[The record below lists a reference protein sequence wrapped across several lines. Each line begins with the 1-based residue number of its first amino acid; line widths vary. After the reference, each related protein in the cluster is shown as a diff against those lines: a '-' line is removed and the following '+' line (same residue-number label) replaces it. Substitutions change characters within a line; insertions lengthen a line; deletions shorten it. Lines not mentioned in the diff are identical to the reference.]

1 MKRKVFALIAGTVL
15 SVCVLAGC
23 GVSDNELVNNIG
35 ELIEEIVPNENSTD
49 NDGNASGTAAG
60 VLHLHDE
67 NNEAFCIDIPSDWIS
82 PDQKEENGKTV
93 TWLTPGSDPSGDSG
107 LVLVSFGRSS
117 DPDIDGYVERWRDY
131 NLEKHPD
138 CVFEEGTT
146 EINGYRYHSVTYIT
160 EDARQL
166 TDYRILDGNAEL
178 RIRQYTGKDN
188 EEQTAEITDISDITM
203 MMVNSAVIY
212 QPAEE
217 AEETEE

>member
-1 MKRKVFALIAGTVL
+1 MKRKVFALVAGMVL
-15 SVCVLAGC
+15 SVCTLAGC
-23 GVSDNELVNNIG
+23 GVSDNDMVKNLG
-35 ELIEEIVPNENSTD
+35 ELMGDIVPDQNTPGNES
-49 NDGNASGTAAG
+49 NASGPAPG

-82 PDQKEENGKTV
+82 PGQTEENGKTV
-93 TWLTPGSDPSGDSG
+93 TRLTPGSDPSGDSG

-117 DPDIDGYVERWRDY
+117 DPDIDGYVERWKDY

-160 EDARQL
+160 EDDCQL

-188 EEQTAEITDISDITM
+188 EEQTAEITDIAM
-203 MMVNSAVIY
+203 MMVNSTVIY
-212 QPAEE
+212 QPEE
-217 AEETEE
+217 KTEE

>member
-107 LVLVSFGRSS
+107 LVLVSFSRSS

-160 EDARQL
+160 EDDRQL

-188 EEQTAEITDISDITM
+188 EEQTAEITDIAM
-203 MMVNSAVIY
+203 MMVNSTVIY
-212 QPAEE
+212 QPEE
-217 AEETEE
+217 KTEE

>member
-82 PDQKEENGKTV
+82 PGQTEENGKTV
-93 TWLTPGSDPSGDSG
+93 ARLTPGSDPSGDSG

-117 DPDIDGYVERWRDY
+117 DTDIDGYVERWRDY

-160 EDARQL
+160 EDDRQL

-188 EEQTAEITDISDITM
+188 EEQTAEITDIAM
-203 MMVNSAVIY
+203 MMVNSTVIY
-212 QPAEE
+212 QPEE
-217 AEETEE
+217 KTEE

>member
-23 GVSDNELVNNIG
+23 GVSDNELGNNIG

-82 PDQKEENGKTV
+82 PGQTEENGKTV
-93 TWLTPGSDPSGDSG
+93 ARLTPGSDPSGDSG

-160 EDARQL
+160 EDDRQL

-178 RIRQYTGKDN
+178 MIRQYTGKDN
-188 EEQTAEITDISDITM
+188 EEQTAEITDIAM
-203 MMVNSAVIY
+203 MMVNSTVIY
-212 QPAEE
+212 QPEE
-217 AEETEE
+217 KTEE

>member
-82 PDQKEENGKTV
+82 PGQTEENGKTV
-93 TWLTPGSDPSGDSG
+93 ARLTPGSDPSGDSG

-160 EDARQL
+160 EDDRQL

-178 RIRQYTGKDN
+178 MIRQYTGKDN
-188 EEQTAEITDISDITM
+188 EEQTAEITDIAM
-203 MMVNSAVIY
+203 MMVNSTVIY
-212 QPAEE
+212 QPEE
-217 AEETEE
+217 KTEE